1 MEWKLST
8 LVFFLVKFEMPATYL
23 CRKAEWTFGYTNLE
37 LRGEVHDGDLTLR
50 NHECLGGI

>member
-1 MEWKLST
+1 MEWKLRT

-23 CRKAEWTFGYTNLE
+23 CMKAEWTFGYTNLE